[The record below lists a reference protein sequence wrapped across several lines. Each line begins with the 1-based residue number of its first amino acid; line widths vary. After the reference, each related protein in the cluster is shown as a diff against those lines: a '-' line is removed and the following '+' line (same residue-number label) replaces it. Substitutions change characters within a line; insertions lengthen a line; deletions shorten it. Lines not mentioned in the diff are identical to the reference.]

1 MKSMILKDIYN
12 ITHNMR
18 SLGLLLVMFVFIMLP
33 QGGAP
38 GYITTSCVLC
48 SMMVITT
55 FSFDNMSK
63 WEKYALVMPVT
74 KQDLVAAKFIVLLLF
89 TAFGAVS
96 GLVLGI
102 IGGLILGSFHP
113 ADPTEWLTT
122 AAVAG
127 AGICAGIFFGS
138 IVIPLLFRF
147 GAEKARIL
155 SIVAFLIPV
164 VLGLLVFKLLS
175 MGGVVITDKL
185 AFTGLCIAPFLVVIW
200 TFLMFWISCRVF
212 VKQEI

>member
-18 SLGLLLVMFVFIMLP
+18 SMALLLVMFIFIMLP
-33 QGGAP
+33 QGGASS
-38 GYITTSCVLC
+38 YIITSCVLC

-55 FSFDNMSK
+55 FSFDNISK

-74 KQDLVAAKFIVLLLF
+74 KQDLVGAKFIVLLIF

-113 ADPTEWLTT
+113 ADPAEWLTT

-127 AGICAGIFFGS
+127 AGICVGIFFGS

-155 SIVAFLIPV
+155 SIAAFLIPV
-164 VLGLLVFKLLS
+164 VLGLLVYKLLS
-175 MGGVVITDKL
+175 MAGVVITDKMVY
-185 AFTGLCIAPFLVVIW
+185 TGLCIAPFVVVIW
-200 TFLMFWISCRVF
+200 TFAMFWISCRVF
-212 VKQEI
+212 AKQEI

>member
-18 SLGLLLVMFVFIMLP
+18 SLALLLVMFVFIMLP
-33 QGGAP
+33 QGGAS
-38 GYITTSCVLC
+38 GYIPTSCVLC

-63 WEKYALVMPVT
+63 WEKYALVMPIT
-74 KQDLVAAKFIVLLLF
+74 KKDLVAAKFIVLLIF
-89 TAFGAVS
+89 TGFGAVS

-102 IGGLILGSFHP
+102 IGGIILGSFHP
-113 ADPTEWLTT
+113 ADPAEWVTT

-127 AGICAGIFFGS
+127 ASICAGIFFGS
-138 IVIPLLFRF
+138 IAIPLLFRF

-164 VLGLLVFKLLS
+164 VLGLLVYKLLS
-175 MGGVVITDKL
+175 MAGVAITDKMV
-185 AFTGLCIAPFLVVIW
+185 FTGLCIAPFLVVIW
-200 TFLMFWISCRVF
+200 AFVMFRISCRVF
-212 VKQEI
+212 AAQEI

>member
-74 KQDLVAAKFIVLLLF
+74 KQDLVAAKFIVLLIF

-127 AGICAGIFFGS
+127 AGICAGIFFRKHRHS
-138 IVIPLLFRF
+138 P
-147 GAEKARIL
+147 
-155 SIVAFLIPV
+155 AFQVRRGKGPNP
-164 VLGLLVFKLLS
+164 FYS
-175 MGGVVITDKL
+175 SFSDSCCPWP
-185 AFTGLCIAPFLVVIW
+185 ACI
-200 TFLMFWISCRVF
+200 
-212 VKQEI
+212 

>member
-38 GYITTSCVLC
+38 SYITTSCVLC

-74 KQDLVAAKFIVLLLF
+74 KQDLVAAKFIVLLIF

-122 AAVAG
+122 AAVADVYKRQSWRKRTPNG
-127 AGICAGIFFGS
+127 CCRRERNSMKLRITGS
-138 IVIPLLFRF
+138 SPHRRGRRLNREELY
-147 GAEKARIL
+147 
-155 SIVAFLIPV
+155 P
-164 VLGLLVFKLLS
+164 
-175 MGGVVITDKL
+175 
-185 AFTGLCIAPFLVVIW
+185 
-200 TFLMFWISCRVF
+200 
-212 VKQEI
+212 

>member
-18 SLGLLLVMFVFIMLP
+18 SMALLLVMFIFIMLP
-33 QGGAP
+33 QGGASS
-38 GYITTSCVLC
+38 YIITSCVLC

-55 FSFDNMSK
+55 FSFDNISK

-74 KQDLVAAKFIVLLLF
+74 KQDLVAAKFI
-89 TAFGAVS
+89 
-96 GLVLGI
+96 
-102 IGGLILGSFHP
+102 LGSFHP
-113 ADPTEWLTT
+113 ADPAEWLTT

-127 AGICAGIFFGS
+127 AGICVGIFFGS

-155 SIVAFLIPV
+155 SIAAFLIPV
-164 VLGLLVFKLLS
+164 VLGLLVYKLLS
-175 MGGVVITDKL
+175 MAGVVITDKMVY
-185 AFTGLCIAPFLVVIW
+185 TGLCIAPFVMVIW
-200 TFLMFWISCRVF
+200 TFAMFWISCRVF
-212 VKQEI
+212 AKQEI

>member
-74 KQDLVAAKFIVLLLF
+74 KQDLVAAKFIVLLIF

-102 IGGLILGSFHP
+102 IGGLILGSFH
-113 ADPTEWLTT
+113 LQ
-122 AAVAG
+122 
-127 AGICAGIFFGS
+127 ILRNGS
-138 IVIPLLFRF
+138 PLLPWP
-147 GAEKARIL
+147 AQAYAREFF
-155 SIVAFLIPV
+155 SEASSFPCFSGSARKRPESFL
-164 VLGLLVFKLLS
+164 
-175 MGGVVITDKL
+175 
-185 AFTGLCIAPFLVVIW
+185 
-200 TFLMFWISCRVF
+200 
-212 VKQEI
+212 

>member
-48 SMMVITT
+48 SMMVIT
-55 FSFDNMSK
+55 
-63 WEKYALVMPVT
+63 KYALVMPVT
-74 KQDLVAAKFIVLLLF
+74 KQDLVAAKFIVLLIF

-200 TFLMFWISCRVF
+200 TFLMFWISCKVF

>member
-74 KQDLVAAKFIVLLLF
+74 KQDLVAAKFIVLL
-89 TAFGAVS
+89 
-96 GLVLGI
+96 I
-102 IGGLILGSFHP
+102 
-113 ADPTEWLTT
+113 
-122 AAVAG
+122 
-127 AGICAGIFFGS
+127 
-138 IVIPLLFRF
+138 
-147 GAEKARIL
+147 
-155 SIVAFLIPV
+155 
-164 VLGLLVFKLLS
+164 
-175 MGGVVITDKL
+175 
-185 AFTGLCIAPFLVVIW
+185 FTGLRRSIRPGSGNYRRAYPRQLPPCRSYGMAHHCCRGRRRHMRGNFFRKHRHSPAFQVRRGKGPNPFYSGFSDSCYPWPACI
-200 TFLMFWISCRVF
+200 
-212 VKQEI
+212 